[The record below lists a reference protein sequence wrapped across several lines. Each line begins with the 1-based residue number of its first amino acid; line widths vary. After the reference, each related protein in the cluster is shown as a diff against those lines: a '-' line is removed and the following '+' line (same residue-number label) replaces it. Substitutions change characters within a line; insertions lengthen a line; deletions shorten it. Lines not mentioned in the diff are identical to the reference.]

1 MIQLT
6 STSDL
11 IQVNTA
17 SSTSVK
23 CYASWVDNNAGTI
36 TAGRTNT
43 AAIAGTGDTTVV
55 AAPGASTARRVK
67 YLSVRNDHASL
78 SNLVIIKHT
87 DGTNAEPL
95 WQGTLLAC
103 ETAVY
108 SEGSGWQYLD
118 ANGNPKLAA
127 AKLDQVL
134 RTTADVI
141 NATTSFADVSG
152 LTAPVKAGKHYWIE
166 VGLFHITNATT
177 TGAQFG
183 VGGVA
188 MTGMQIGAIST
199 VLNSATAATMSTG
212 QATAIDTAVIVQT
225 TGAAAVGPTI
235 MSGWINPSADG
246 TFAVRCASEV
256 AVAAG
261 LTVKKGS
268 WLKIREFDN

>member
-1 MIQLT
+1 MIL
-6 STSDL
+6 L
-11 IQVNTA
+11 G
-17 SSTSVK
+17 SSTSWKLQLVTGSAGSIQPALD
-23 CYASWVDNNAGTI
+23 YVDNAGGSI
-36 TAGRTNT
+36 AAAPSNV
-43 AAIAGTGDTTVV
+43 AAIATATTTDLVTG
-55 AAPGASTARRVK
+55 AASTIRNVK
-67 YLSVRNDHASL
+67 FLSVRNGHASV
-78 SNLVIIKHT
+78 SNLVTIQRT
-87 DGTNAEPL
+87 DGTITTAL
-95 WQGTLLAC
+95 WQGTLLP
-103 ETAVY
+103 
-108 SEGSGWQYLD
+108 SESVNYNEGCGWQYLD